1 VASSATRTEPQSQS
15 AASGVPVLLSLLA
28 ATAGVVSVSAA
39 AALVEQVTA
48 SQSVPP
54 FDANG
59 QRFDQTLYSGRLFK
73 MLLQCDPRLLL
84 YTNAQVHLAKERV
97 DRQIGTD
104 RSLWE
109 DKRLCESA
117 LNESTGE
124 IVPRPFRMSGYVPY
138 NGPICGAMV
147 ASPHTTALLFWSW
160 VNQSQNALVNYYN
173 RNAGAGAMTTA
184 TMAQSYAIAVV
195 SALTVAFGLATFIQR
210 RYPPAKAQS
219 LLRYVAFPSA
229 VVASSLNCYIV
240 RSPEITTGIPLLNA
254 AGENVLAHVGCDN
267 DDDDEDNEVTTSR
280 IAAAAGVYTTTA
292 SRALLQAP
300 VYFLPPVLLATVPA
314 LQRLLAAQPRLT
326 VPLTTYLLL
335 VSFGMGLPATVALF
349 PQMSTIEAHQVEE
362 RFQHLRDPTTNQPYK
377 VFYYNKGL

>member
-1 VASSATRTEPQSQS
+1 MASSSATRESQS
-15 AASGVPVLLSLLA
+15 ATSGVPVLLSLLA

-39 AALVEQVTA
+39 AAIVEQVTA
-48 SQSVPP
+48 SQNVPT

-59 QRFDQTLYSGRLFK
+59 QRFDQALYSGRLFK

-84 YTNAQVHLAKERV
+84 YTNAQVYQAKERV
-97 DRQIGTD
+97 DNRVGTD

-138 NGPICGAMV
+138 NGPICVAMV

-173 RNAGAGAMTTA
+173 RNAGAGAMTTTTLA
-184 TMAQSYAIAVV
+184 TSYAIAVG
-195 SALTVAFGLATFIQR
+195 SALTVAFGLATLIQR
-210 RYPPAKAQS
+210 RYPPAMAQS

-240 RSPEITTGIPLLNA
+240 RSPEIATGIPLLDA
-254 AGENVLAHVGCDN
+254 AGENVLAHITEPG
-267 DDDDEDNEVTTSR
+267 DDDNEVTTSR
-280 IAAAAGVYTTTA
+280 IAAAAGVYSTTA

-300 VYFLPPVLLATVPA
+300 VYFVPPVLLATVPA
-314 LQRLLAAQPRLT
+314 LQRLLAQQPRLT
-326 VPLTTYLLL
+326 VPLTTHLLL
-335 VSFGMGLPATVALF
+335 ISFGMGLPATVALF
-349 PQMSTIEAHQVEE
+349 PQRSTIAAHQVEE